1 MEVFIWEEQIKNHHA
16 SWILEMVKVHLST
29 KLKLFLINNNNQP
42 IEPNLLNDGAIK
54 NGIVAPHSSPLM
66 AKIVDNVSE
75 YDFRYFIGI
84 FISRKPSNDL
94 TNVVLPLFFI
104 GLLAGLAPLV
114 RINGGER
121 ISFIITTQLGNIL
134 MLTIIED
141 NTSSSVSGEKPR
153 ILDFYTI
160 VQACCFYSLIGT
172 SRIPT

>member
-1 MEVFIWEEQIKNHHA
+1 
-16 SWILEMVKVHLST
+16 MVKVHLST

-54 NGIVAPHSSPLM
+54 NGIVAPHSSPPML
-66 AKIVDNVSE
+66 KLLDNASE

-160 VQACCFYSLIGT
+160 VQVCCFYSLIGT

>member
-1 MEVFIWEEQIKNHHA
+1 MDIRNG
-16 SWILEMVKVHLST
+16 LSAFKHKATEFLT
-29 KLKLFLINNNNQP
+29 KDFNQLI
-42 IEPNLLNDGAIK
+42 ESDLVNDGAIK
-54 NGIVAPHSSPLM
+54 NGVVVPHSSHLNGEEILM
-66 AKIVDNVSE
+66 AKLIDNVSE
-75 YDFRYFIGI
+75 YDCRYFIGI

-104 GLLAGLAPLV
+104 GLLAGLAPLI

-160 VQACCFYSLIGT
+160 VQICCFTSLLG
-172 SRIPT
+172 SSQMPT